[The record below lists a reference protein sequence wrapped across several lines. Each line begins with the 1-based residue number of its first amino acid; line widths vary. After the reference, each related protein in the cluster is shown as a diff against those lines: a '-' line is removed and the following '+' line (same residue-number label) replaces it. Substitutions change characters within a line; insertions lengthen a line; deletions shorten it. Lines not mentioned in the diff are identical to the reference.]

1 MATQTIVK
9 LIDDIDGSTANQT
22 VTLALDGV
30 TVDIDLSDD
39 NAGKLRQTLQPFVEA
54 ATKVTSAGVRH
65 TRTVISA
72 QGSSLREQT
81 QAIRAWAQKY
91 GPQLGLDPISDR
103 GAIPQRIR
111 DAYHQ
116 HDGRAPRT
124 ALASPF
130 LTPTS

>member
-1 MATQTIVK
+1 MAKQTIVK
-9 LIDDIDGSTANQT
+9 LIDDIDGSTASHT
-22 VTLALDGV
+22 VTITLDGV

-39 NAGKLRQTLQPFVEA
+39 NAGKLRRELQPFVEA

-72 QGSSLREQT
+72 QGASLREQT

-111 DAYHQ
+111 DAYQQ
-116 HDGRAPRT
+116 HDGRAPRN